1 MRTLNCRRAKKELK
15 PADGK
20 YTEITMVKEH
30 RGRKPSVSIELE
42 NKFKLFIIDYQRI
55 GQPRCQQRCA
65 EDMQAYFKYEN
76 IHIKSF
82 VDEKPGK

>member
-1 MRTLNCRRAKKELK
+1 MK

-20 YTEITMVKEH
+20 YTEITTVKEH
-30 RGRKPSVSIELE
+30 RGREPAVSIELE
-42 NKFKLFIIDYQRI
+42 KKFKLFIIDCQRI
-55 GQPRCQQRCA
+55 GQPRCQRRCA

-82 VDEKPGK
+82 VDEKPGKYILLT